1 MARIDTDNINYNAVR
16 IIDGL
21 TENIY
26 STINDD
32 ESGKLLMAM
41 TLGEISGVIEM
52 AKTMK
57 ETLKA

>member
-1 MARIDTDNINYNAVR
+1 MARIDADNINYNAVR
-16 IIDGL
+16 LIDEL

-26 STINDD
+26 SFIDD

-41 TLGEISGVIEM
+41 TLGEISGVIAM
-52 AKTMK
+52 AKAMK